1 MQNSDTTAAQPTPAA
16 EPSHTSAPPAPAAL
30 PRHRYSRH
38 AINLRLERWHRRA
51 IYLSSALL
59 LFSGAAWLLL
69 HYFLRVAGEF
79 GEMPHPL
86 EPWSMKLHGAA
97 AMLML
102 FFLGS
107 LLNTHIRR
115 AIKSDRNLLTGW
127 GMIGAMSLLTAT
139 GYVLYYVAGDGD
151 RPFWSAAH
159 WIIGLAGSVLFLLHI
174 IIGRRSHAH

>member
-1 MQNSDTTAAQPTPAA
+1 MQNSTTSSAQPSPAA
-16 EPSHTSAPPAPAAL
+16 ESSHAGAPAL

-38 AINLRLERWHRRA
+38 AVNLRLERWHRRA
-51 IYLSSALL
+51 IYLSSAMLL
-59 LFSGAAWLLL
+59 LSGAAWLLL

-79 GEMPHPL
+79 GELPHPL

-97 AMLML
+97 AMLLL

-127 GMIGAMSLLTAT
+127 GMIGMMSALIAT
-139 GYVLYYVAGDGD
+139 GYALYYVAGDSD
-151 RPFWSAAH
+151 RPLWSASH

-174 IIGRRSHAH
+174 VIGRRSRSH

>member
-1 MQNSDTTAAQPTPAA
+1 MQNSKPNA
-16 EPSHTSAPPAPAAL
+16 APPPPDAETSRPNEPAHASGL
-30 PRHRYSRH
+30 PRHRHSRH
-38 AINLRLERWHRRA
+38 AVNLRLERWHRRA

-59 LFSGAAWLLL
+59 LLSGAAWLLL

-79 GEMPHPL
+79 GELPNPL

-107 LLNTHIRR
+107 LLNAHIRR

-127 GMIGAMSLLTAT
+127 GMIVVMSLLVAT
-139 GYVLYYVAGDGD
+139 GYALYYFAADSD
-151 RPFWSAAH
+151 RAIWSAAH

-174 IIGRRSHAH
+174 LIGRRSHGH